1 MMETKINIKQMIQ
14 DMKPG
19 EVICFPIDKLA
30 YIRTISSIAKAITGK
45 EYSVT
50 TNRSEQKTEVSCLKL
65 ML

>member
-1 MMETKINIKQMIQ
+1 MMETKINVKQMIQ

-50 TNRSEQKTEVSCLKL
+50 TNRSEQKTEVSCLKC

>member
-1 MMETKINIKQMIQ
+1 MMETKINVKQMIQ

-19 EVICFPIDKLA
+19 EVLCFPLDKLA

>member
-19 EVICFPIDKLA
+19 EVLCFPIDKLA

-45 EYSVT
+45 EYCVT
-50 TNRSEQKTEVSCLKL
+50 TKRSEQTTEVSCLKR